1 MKLIRLNKGVWFL
14 PDEIV
19 AIIALGGEKHK
30 DVELI
35 KPRVQ
40 INGIRSNIMWT
51 CDNYEDAAK
60 AADYYAELVN
70 AAKDKEK
77 T

>member
-1 MKLIRLNKGVWFL
+1 
-14 PDEIV
+14 
-19 AIIALGGEKHK
+19 
-30 DVELI
+30 
-35 KPRVQ
+35 
-40 INGIRSNIMWT
+40 MWT